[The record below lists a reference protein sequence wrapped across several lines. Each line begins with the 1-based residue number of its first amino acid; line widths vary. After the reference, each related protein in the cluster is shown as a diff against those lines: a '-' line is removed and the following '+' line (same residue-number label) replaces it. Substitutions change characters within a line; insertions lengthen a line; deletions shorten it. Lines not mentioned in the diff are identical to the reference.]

1 MSSENTPNQAPTD
14 RVVTYLSRITDT
26 YDRLMSRVRSYTPY
40 VVRTIEVVLAIV
52 LLAVLSHWIYW
63 VYIQGV

>member
-1 MSSENTPNQAPTD
+1 MSPENTPNQALTD
-14 RVVTYLSRITDT
+14 RVVTYISQINDM

-40 VVRTIEVVLAIV
+40 IVRTIEVVLAIV